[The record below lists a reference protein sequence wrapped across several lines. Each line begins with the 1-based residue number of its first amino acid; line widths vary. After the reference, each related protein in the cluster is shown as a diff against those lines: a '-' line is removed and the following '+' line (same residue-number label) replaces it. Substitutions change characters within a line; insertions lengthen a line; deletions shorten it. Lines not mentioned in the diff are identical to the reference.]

1 METVAGLIQFHFFDE
16 TREEV
21 MRESRIGLF
30 FLFVY
35 LNAGFLGNQAAASV
49 FPTLNF

>member
-1 METVAGLIQFHFFDE
+1 METVSVSVFDE
-16 TREEV
+16 PERKLCVSLE
-21 MRESRIGLF
+21 LAFFFF

-35 LNAGFLGNQAAASV
+35 FNFGFLGNQAAASV